1 MPILPDDRTEIAPE
15 GGLRIIPPKSTT
27 IDSETLIPANSS
39 RFILTQSLAAKIE
52 AIARARLKYA
62 RITEP
67 SSSLSTQT
75 RWSQHDNLSALA
87 QSVIASSEI
96 EGEEISVDLIPVILN
111 DEGIGDSN
119 IKPTDEL
126 SQRLTVVRNIYKAY
140 LWALTSSR
148 VDNEYVS
155 KEFICELHNRMF
167 CDSSH
172 YSAFAGKLKDRDVE
186 VRGSVYL
193 VKTLSYTK
201 TSEALQKLC
210 DRTNL
215 AFRRNRSHQES
226 PLITIIGE
234 FLLDFLAIHPFLD
247 GNGRIARLLSTY
259 LLDRVGYHFSS
270 IYPMD
275 TIINESR
282 AEYFEALFLG
292 QRNWYT
298 KHEDLTTWIEFYVD
312 AVYEQWERA
321 HRKLK
326 RAESTQRPMQ
336 EVPNE

>member
-1 MPILPDDRTEIAPE
+1 MPVYPDDRTEIAPQ
-15 GGLRIIPPKSTT
+15 GGVRLIPPKSTS
-27 IDSETLIPANSS
+27 IDSESLTPANSS
-39 RFILTQSLAAKIE
+39 RFKLSQPLAAKIE
-52 AIARARLKYA
+52 AIARARVKY
-62 RITEP
+62 RQLTEP
-67 SSSLSTQT
+67 SASHP
-75 RWSQHDNLSALA
+75 RWSQHDNLSALC

-96 EGEEISVDLIPVILN
+96 EGEQISVDLIPVILN

-119 IKPTDEL
+119 LKPTDEL
-126 SQRLTVVRNIYKAY
+126 SQRLTVVKNIYKAY

-148 VDNEYVS
+148 VNNEYVS
-155 KEFICELHNRMF
+155 MDFICELHNRMF

-172 YSAFAGKLKDRDVE
+172 YSTFAGKLKDQE
-186 VRGSVYL
+186 VVVQGSVYL

-201 TSEALQKLC
+201 TREALQKLC

-215 AFRRNRSHQES
+215 AFRRNKSHQES

-234 FLLDFLAIHPFLD
+234 FLLDFLAIHPFRD

-275 TIINESR
+275 TIINENR
-282 AEYFEALFLG
+282 AEYFESLFSG
-292 QRNWYT
+292 QRNWYS
-298 KHEDLTTWIEFYVD
+298 KDEDLTNWIEFYVD
-312 AVYEQWERA
+312 AVFEQWERA

-326 RAESTQRPMQ
+326 RAESTQQPLHTAS
-336 EVPNE
+336 NE